1 MNNEFL
7 VLIKKH
13 TDMLIEHTKTKPEE
27 SLDFL
32 DKQMQNFLFNRSI
45 NLSEEGKSLLAV
57 RSFESTTS
65 VFDITDENNSISN
78 IIPGHYQTE
87 SA

>member
-1 MNNEFL
+1 
-7 VLIKKH
+7 
-13 TDMLIEHTKTKPEE
+13 MLIEHTKTKPEE
-27 SLDFL
+27 TLDFL
-32 DKQMQNFLFNRSI
+32 DEQMQNFLFNRSI
-45 NLSEEGKSLLAV
+45 NLSEEGKWLLAV
-57 RSFESTTS
+57 RSLESTTS